1 MLEDLIFFVRLSLW
15 LVLVCYVVLDVVL
28 GQLKHYVQVYSQY
41 PGEPDAKPPKQLN
54 VQRPTKLNVLRPT
67 KCVDSEG
74 NIGYCWKP
82 TKLNVLRPTKCVD
95 SEGNIGYCWKRDPA
109 QCGGLQAHRYGTTYV
124 DPNGYTVTRW
134 EH

>member
-1 MLEDLIFFVRLSLW
+1 MCWFFQNRKNSTMLEDLIFFVRLSLW

-74 NIGYCWKP
+74 NIGYCWK
-82 TKLNVLRPTKCVD
+82 
-95 SEGNIGYCWKRDPA
+95 RDPA